1 MVKIAAIDCGS
12 NSTRLL
18 IADVSSGALSPL
30 YKTHQ
35 VTKTSEGV
43 EADNNIS
50 QDAKNRLIKTLR
62 GYLKKLTQR
71 MWTKLL
77 LPAQLYF
84 GMLIILKQ

>member
-18 IADVSSGALSPL
+18 IADVSSGTLSPL

-62 GYLKKLTQR
+62 GYLKKIKYR
-71 MWTKLL
+71 ECG
-77 LPAQLYF
+77 PNYYYRHSCVS
-84 GMLIILKQ
+84 GC